1 MYVQAP
7 CRSFGMVCT
16 QLHVLVAAEA
26 QALSGAS
33 VTEQPRCLPL
43 GARSGRAR
51 TEAAAGA
58 APQQVASNVTCKTG
72 TMPDMASPTQSTH
85 TDRRLL
91 LSLSNAHMA
100 ITVNSQRQ
108 RNSRSNTPSI
118 GALIIFFF
126 FFFFTSPPLQPRD
139 HFRCWRHKAEA
150 LEKRR
155 RSSSASRRAAV
166 IEFCFFS

>member
-126 FFFFTSPPLQPRD
+126 FFFLHLRRCSLGTTSDAGATRPKRSRNAVDHLQHPAVPL
-139 HFRCWRHKAEA
+139 
-150 LEKRR
+150 
-155 RSSSASRRAAV
+155 
-166 IEFCFFS
+166 